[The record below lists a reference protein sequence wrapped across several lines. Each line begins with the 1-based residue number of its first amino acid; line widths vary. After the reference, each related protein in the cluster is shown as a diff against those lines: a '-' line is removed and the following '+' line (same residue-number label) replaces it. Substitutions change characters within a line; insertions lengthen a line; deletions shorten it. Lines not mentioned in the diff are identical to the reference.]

1 MAAGFDLKEGKYDQT
16 LKSTKEIRE
25 NLNLFFEN
33 STVKAST
40 YKYAMFKSIM
50 DCLNLTTNKTYRIS
64 FDLLFSRFA
73 EIYWVLV
80 FQHKI
85 PQKPPSINA
94 PETLAERVI
103 SRITEKY
110 RIRRKTKSGLSIC

>member
-16 LKSTKEIRE
+16 VKSSKEIRE
-25 NLNLFFEN
+25 IFTLFFED
-33 STVKAST
+33 STKKAST

-50 DCLNLTTNKTYRIS
+50 DCINLTTNKTYRIS

-80 FQHKI
+80 FNHNI
-85 PQKPPSINA
+85 PQKAFSIKPS
-94 PETLAERVI
+94 ETLAEKVI
-103 SRITEKY
+103 SIITKKY
-110 RIRRKTKSGLSIC
+110 KIRKKN